1 MTPLCSSGESGDG
14 RVASSGGG
22 GSRSSTHCGVVQW
35 GVFGGGQMQ
44 LHRHQHETLSPQQ
57 LREWYARKGSGG
69 GSSGGRCAAVQLG
82 VSGRG
87 LAQLQ
92 RSQRETLTPQQL
104 REWYVQRGTSR
115 TRARCLYVIHTKF
128 GATAELPLW
137 LELIRQ
143 GVDVFALD
151 YDVLHSTMYAL
162 SDSAEGDCYRGVPP
176 DPGIAAATLGAS
188 ESGTLPGIMPAEA
201 LHAFTL
207 DSGASACFFC
217 DSTTLTP
224 LSAPIPVRLAD
235 PSGGPV
241 VARSSTVLPCPA
253 VLFGSLSGL
262 LLPTFSTNL
271 VSTTAL
277 QDVMVTTTTHG
288 GQSVSICTCTR
299 TGHHLAT
306 FTYRLGSSLYT
317 QATEPP
323 QVAAST
329 QVSASG
335 QVAASCLCRLLSQ
348 QTLLTTTWV
357 TPPCHAFVACT
368 LVFLSKV
375 FPDPCLP
382 CRPRLPRPSFLAS
395 RGGSAPLLTPQPRAL
410 LSTESEGAE
419 SGGAEPRGAA
429 SSGGPAG
436 AGDAGAGGAGVS
448 AGAGGTRGTAAA
460 GPGGARTRGAGA
472 VGTGGVGGAG
482 AGDPTEP
489 GAPGAGGS
497 YVGRA
502 GAGGARA
509 AGAGA
514 IDPGAGGAGG
524 TVRPRPYFV
533 PLLHKS
539 GGLTERREPASRPV
553 SPVRT
558 ACRAPRSRPPP
569 VPSTHAMTLRP
580 SSVPLRVPL
589 HAPPEYSLPKVPDHE
604 FDCASAASPTDSRLL
619 ATAVIDTFMIAES
632 ASASPPSVGA
642 ECALCTDV
650 LEDRQE
656 KIECLPAAVAMDAEM
671 AFWKSTGSY
680 VDEVPPPG
688 ANIVDG
694 MWIFRRDYELHSLD
708 FSTDFLQGSLHEEI
722 WLHRPPGFTESF
734 PACTECSLRRPVYGL
749 RQAPREWHDTLRTT
763 PTALGFA
770 LATADPSLFL
780 GTYTSLPPFYVLV
793 LQRFGF
799 QFSSPQPTPLSSS
812 H

>member
-1 MTPLCSSGESGDG
+1 
-14 RVASSGGG
+14 
-22 GSRSSTHCGVVQW
+22 
-35 GVFGGGQMQ
+35 
-44 LHRHQHETLSPQQ
+44 
-57 LREWYARKGSGG
+57 
-69 GSSGGRCAAVQLG
+69 
-82 VSGRG
+82 
-87 LAQLQ
+87 
-92 RSQRETLTPQQL
+92 
-104 REWYVQRGTSR
+104 
-115 TRARCLYVIHTKF
+115 
-128 GATAELPLW
+128 
-137 LELIRQ
+137 
-143 GVDVFALD
+143 
-151 YDVLHSTMYAL
+151 MYAL

-329 QVSASG
+329 QIPASPAALVCPALPSLRRGAGAHRSSLLVS
-335 QVAASCLCRLLSQ
+335 
-348 QTLLTTTWV
+348 
-357 TPPCHAFVACT
+357 
-368 LVFLSKV
+368 
-375 FPDPCLP
+375 PDVCSPADSP
-382 CRPRLPRPSFLAS
+382 HGRMGPSL
-395 RGGSAPLLTPQPRAL
+395 RQWTEPRAL

-429 SSGGPAG
+429 SSGAPGVRG

-589 HAPPEYSLPKVPDHE
+589 HAPPEYSLPKSAA
-604 FDCASAASPTDSRLL
+604 ASALVAELLDFATTCRLDY
-619 ATAVIDTFMIAES
+619 ATALVAES

-656 KIECLPAAVAMDAEM
+656 KIECLPAAVPRFASMLLAPKEDTDAPDIP
-671 AFWKSTGSY
+671 T
-680 VDEVPPPG
+680 
-688 ANIVDG
+688 
-694 MWIFRRDYELHSLD
+694 
-708 FSTDFLQGSLHEEI
+708 T
-722 WLHRPPGFTESF
+722 
-734 PACTECSLRRPVYGL
+734 CT
-749 RQAPREWHDTLRTT
+749 
-763 PTALGFA
+763 
-770 LATADPSLFL
+770 
-780 GTYTSLPPFYVLV
+780 
-793 LQRFGF
+793 
-799 QFSSPQPTPLSSS
+799 
-812 H
+812 